1 MIGDTMHRA
10 IVIAVLL
17 LVGGCT
23 GSLGLPSP
31 EASKAIAGAKTVG
44 VISAVGHK
52 FALQKIGV
60 TVFGN
65 ELNEVPIDSWGI
77 DDAVVSRVSALLGT
91 RFAVKRISYPKGAFA
106 SYESPSAFTDSGAV
120 LQGIVRTIAASQKH
134 DLYVVIT
141 RAGVPF
147 SSTNQAVAGL
157 GMVEAGGLINADNV
171 HLFAITTVHVYD
183 GRTFE
188 RLGWQRTEFQIGASL
203 VGRVING
210 PYRTL
215 DRTWWPANP
224 QAVHTDRLKSATRAL
239 VEHSLA
245 TTIPEVM
252 GTKTAERARDKEPP
266 SKQ

>member
-1 MIGDTMHRA
+1 MHRA
-10 IVIAVLL
+10 IVVALLL
-17 LVGGCT
+17 LVGGCA
-23 GSLGLPSP
+23 GGLGLPSP

-44 VISAVGHK
+44 VISAIGHK

-65 ELNEVPIDSWGI
+65 ELNEVPIDAWGI
-77 DDAVVSRVSALLGT
+77 DDAIVNKISALLST
-91 RFAVKRISYPKGAFA
+91 RFAVKRISYQKGAFA
-106 SYESPSAFTDSGAV
+106 PYESPSAFTDSNAV
-120 LQGIVRTIAASQKH
+120 LQDIVRNVAASQKH
-134 DLYVVIT
+134 DLYIVVT

-147 SSTNQAVAGL
+147 GSSNQAVSGL
-157 GMVEAGGLINADNV
+157 GMVEAGGLINADNI
-171 HLFAITTVHVYD
+171 HLHAITTVHVYD

-224 QAVHTDRLKSATRAL
+224 QAVHNDKLKSATRAL
-239 VEHSLA
+239 VEQSLA

-252 GTKTAERARDKEPP
+252 GTKTAERASEKKEPP